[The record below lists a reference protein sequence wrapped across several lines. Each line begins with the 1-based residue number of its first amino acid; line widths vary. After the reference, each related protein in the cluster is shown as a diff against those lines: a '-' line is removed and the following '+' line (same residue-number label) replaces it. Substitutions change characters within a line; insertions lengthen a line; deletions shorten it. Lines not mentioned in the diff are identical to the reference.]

1 MARDIYAYRDVAV
14 ESFQDGAQ
22 VRVRPVNGQAY
33 HSGLRVQC
41 SRELTDTSKYPVGT
55 CFRVLAKLTDR
66 LGGMP
71 YLYVYHGDP
80 VVVLSPQQCER
91 FLAEF
96 RRGRI

>member
-22 VRVRPVNGQAY
+22 VRVRPVSGQAY

-41 SRELTDTSKYPVGT
+41 SRELTDTGKHPLGT
-55 CFRVLAKLTDR
+55 CFLVQAKLTDR
-66 LGGMP
+66 QGGTP

-80 VVVLSPQQCER
+80 VVVMSPEERER
-91 FLAEF
+91 FLGAY
-96 RRGRI
+96 RRVRI